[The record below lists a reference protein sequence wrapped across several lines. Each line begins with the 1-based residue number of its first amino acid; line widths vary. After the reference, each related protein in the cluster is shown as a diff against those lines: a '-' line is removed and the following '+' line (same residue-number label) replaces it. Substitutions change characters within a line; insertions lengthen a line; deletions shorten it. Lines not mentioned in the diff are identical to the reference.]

1 MANIKF
7 SNDIL
12 ETIFSLINLINF
24 SKNKN
29 MDKFFLNRLNR
40 YILDFV
46 SYLFIINDF
55 KNNFKNCEISLKKKF
70 YYYLKKNK
78 NSKPKI

>member
-1 MANIKF
+1 MPSVANIKF

-46 SYLFIINDF
+46 SYLFIINDS
-55 KNNFKNCEISLKKKF
+55 KYFKNCEISLKKKI
-70 YYYLKKNK
+70 LLLSKKK
-78 NSKPKI
+78 